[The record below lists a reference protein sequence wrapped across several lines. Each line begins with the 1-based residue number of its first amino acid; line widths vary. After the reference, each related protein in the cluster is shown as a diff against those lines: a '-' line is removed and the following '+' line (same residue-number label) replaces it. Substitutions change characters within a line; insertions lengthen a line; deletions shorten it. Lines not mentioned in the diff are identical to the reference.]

1 MEDHMDWILSVANIV
16 RSKFYDRRIEELISD
31 YLKTDDTHSI
41 ITKTILNESTA
52 SFFIIASNPKKVFYN
67 IIDRIKKDASENE
80 KLLFKPITIITKLA
94 NREFM
99 MDINGERVIYGINA
113 KYSNDALVKSLLC
126 RSMYSIKNY
135 FTLENFDAIG
145 LKKDGGR
152 IKKNKHAKNYSILPR
167 VNIKINILSRLIKY
181 VKANTTLMGSI
192 IYLNN
197 LSDVDNHA
205 LDIIYSDNRSKEAII
220 DYLKIFIA
228 QEYKDYSFEHNAHQG
243 FFVPYDFRIRK
254 FSCFMRHGKTKQ
266 NNYLVNLYN
275 SATYEPIPCFRLREN
290 LSTCQLIAHPL
301 TKLRF
306 LYLDLYFLNATNA
319 FTPILERMI
328 ESAYSELSLDKNPI
342 WVGVYKDENYDRNQ
356 ENMRSNVEVPFE
368 VIII

>member
-16 RSKFYDRRIEELISD
+16 RSKFYDKRIEELVSG
-31 YLKTDDTHSI
+31 YLKNGDTHSI
-41 ITKTILNESTA
+41 ITKTILNENTSP
-52 SFFIIASNPKKVFYN
+52 FFIIANNPKKVFYD
-67 IIDRIKKDASENE
+67 IIDEIKNNASESE
-80 KLLFKPITIITKLA
+80 KLLFKPITVITKLA

-99 MDINGERVIYGINA
+99 MDINGERVIYAINA

-126 RSMYSIKNY
+126 RSMYSVKNY
-135 FTLENFDAIG
+135 FTLENFDAIS
-145 LKKDGGR
+145 LTKDGGKS
-152 IKKNKHAKNYSILPR
+152 KKNKHPNKKPMVPR

-181 VKANTTLMGSI
+181 VKSNSTLMGSI
-192 IYLNN
+192 IYLNS

-205 LDIIYSDNRSKEAII
+205 LDIIYTDNRSKEAII

-228 QEYKDYSFEHNAHQG
+228 TEYKDYSFEYNAHQG

-254 FSCFMRHGKTKQ
+254 FSCFMRHNKTKQ

-275 SATYEPIPCFRLREN
+275 SATYEPIPCFRLMEN
-290 LSTCQLIAHPL
+290 SSLCQLIAHPL
-301 TKLRF
+301 VKLRF
-306 LYLDLYFLNATNA
+306 LYLDLYFLNAINA

-328 ESAYSELSLDKNPI
+328 ESAYSELSLEKNPI
-342 WVGVYKDENYDRNQ
+342 WVGLYKDENYDRNQ
-356 ENMRSNVEVPFE
+356 ENMRSNIEVPFE